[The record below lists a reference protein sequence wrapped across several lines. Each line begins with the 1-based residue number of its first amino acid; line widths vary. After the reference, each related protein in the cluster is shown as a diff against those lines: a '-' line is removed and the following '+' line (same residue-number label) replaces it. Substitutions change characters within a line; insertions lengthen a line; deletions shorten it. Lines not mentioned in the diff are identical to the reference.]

1 MSDWLT
7 LLMRCTRAAEALDPL
22 DGLQEFGVSVLKRFR
37 RPTATRCIGQLGADL
52 AAPFGGSR
60 ANRAYS
66 SFFETQA
73 GLNRI
78 RPYSESLDRRFILM
92 SPRVPRTPQLAVFT

>member
-1 MSDWLT
+1 MWSMGCGLPRARTART
-7 LLMRCTRAAEALDPL
+7 LRHTQGKVA
-22 DGLQEFGVSVLKRFR
+22 S
-37 RPTATRCIGQLGADL
+37 TT
-52 AAPFGGSR
+52 PFGGSR
-60 ANRAYS
+60 ANRTYS